1 MCRKISAHYIF
12 PANRPPLKRGIVVI
26 DPNGTITDI
35 IDTNGQLQESERLEF
50 LDGIITP
57 GFINALI
64 PAENF
69 FLKSFHLLNLELNEQ
84 ITAVYH
90 EFQSG
95 SSENVS
101 VVLSPFTSQYF
112 VKHFSNSNRIHVV
125 NPLISLGTTQQGPDL
140 QQILFEEMKILQ
152 NKLMDISLQELIAL
166 GTINGAIALGCEQ
179 VFGSIE
185 VGKSPGLNLIT
196 NINFNKMQL
205 SSQSDIKVIR

>member
-57 GFINALI
+57 GFINALT
-64 PAENF
+64 PAEIF
-69 FLKSFHLLNLELNEQ
+69 FLKTFHLPTLELNEQ
-84 ITAVYH
+84 ITAVCN
-90 EFQSG
+90 EFKTG
-95 SSENVS
+95 VSENVS
-101 VVLSPFTSQYF
+101 VVLSPSTSQYF
-112 VKHFSNSNRIHVV
+112 VKHFSDTNRKHVV
-125 NPLISLGTTQQGPDL
+125 NPLISLGTTLQGSDL
-140 QQILFEEMKILQ
+140 QRFLFEEMNTLQ
-152 NKLMDISLQELIAL
+152 NKLTDISLQELIAV
-166 GTINGAIALGCEQ
+166 GTINGAIALGCDQ